1 MAKSSGSH
9 SDRRDATAI
18 VNCHYYT
25 SRTIRAR
32 TAVDGRTDGA
42 DAGLLQMV
50 LRFTSNQFF
59 EHCSF
64 YRLCSRRSSLRSL
77 FQKHKFHVKSWK
89 NELRHTCI
97 IFSSILLQTSLSLL
111 LTSPT
116 KQVNNCHRQHFA
128 KDK

>member
-1 MAKSSGSH
+1 MWPNPVAVI
-9 SDRRDATAI
+9 ATAVMPQQLSI
-18 VNCHYYT
+18 V
-25 SRTIRAR
+25 TIILVVPSGQER
-32 TAVDGRTDGA
+32 VM
-42 DAGLLQMV
+42 GLLQMV

-64 YRLCSRRSSLRSL
+64 CRLCSRRTSLRSL
-77 FQKHKFHVKSWK
+77 FQKHKFHVKCWK

-97 IFSSILLQTSLSLL
+97 IFSSILLQTSLSRL

-116 KQVNNCHRQHFA
+116 KQVNNCHRKNFT